1 MNTSL
6 AAYNVLANSNVLMHR
21 KNSFV
26 QKEQQMRLGLEQLVN
41 LYVDP
46 NWFKDVLNICLNMF
60 KYTIK

>member
-1 MNTSL
+1 
-6 AAYNVLANSNVLMHR
+6 
-21 KNSFV
+21 
-26 QKEQQMRLGLEQLVN
+26 MRLGLEQLVN